1 MPSLLGDTAGERRPV
16 RSRGL
21 CSSRLSCGN
30 LEAPLA
36 FASHCGRM
44 TGTPEVIPQNRLST
58 TLARKDPV
66 RRGQI
71 RRSLPGA
78 IQDQEL
84 MLEQKRL
91 GNDGTGTARSE
102 QASQGSD
109 EMDEK
114 DDPIAHH
121 RILAGRE
128 IPMNY
133 GRNNNS
139 PATGATNRY
148 HRLGNVS
155 MNSGLSGRSLK
166 ALRIS

>member
-1 MPSLLGDTAGERRPV
+1 VS
-16 RSRGL
+16 
-21 CSSRLSCGN
+21 
-30 LEAPLA
+30 
-36 FASHCGRM
+36 
-44 TGTPEVIPQNRLST
+44 
-58 TLARKDPV
+58 
-66 RRGQI
+66 
-71 RRSLPGA
+71 GA

-114 DDPIAHH
+114 DDQIAHH

-128 IPMNY
+128 IPTNY

-139 PATGATNRY
+139 PAT
-148 HRLGNVS
+148 
-155 MNSGLSGRSLK
+155 
-166 ALRIS
+166 ALWTAGCAGF

>member
-1 MPSLLGDTAGERRPV
+1 
-16 RSRGL
+16 
-21 CSSRLSCGN
+21 
-30 LEAPLA
+30 
-36 FASHCGRM
+36 
-44 TGTPEVIPQNRLST
+44 
-58 TLARKDPV
+58 
-66 RRGQI
+66 
-71 RRSLPGA
+71 LPGA

-114 DDPIAHH
+114 DDSIAHH

-133 GRNNNS
+133 GRSTIRQPQVHDAVND
-139 PATGATNRY
+139 
-148 HRLGNVS
+148 RLG
-155 MNSGLSGRSLK
+155 
-166 ALRIS
+166 ISVASDTA